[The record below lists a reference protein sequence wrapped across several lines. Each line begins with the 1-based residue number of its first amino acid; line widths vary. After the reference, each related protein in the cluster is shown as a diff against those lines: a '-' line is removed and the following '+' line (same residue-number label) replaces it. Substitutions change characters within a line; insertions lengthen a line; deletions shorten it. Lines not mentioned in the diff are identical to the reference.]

1 MSWEDKKMKK
11 LIAGALTAA
20 MVLGTVTPVAVF
32 ADEKQD
38 LTLGLMLS
46 DNTNQFF
53 STLEDAFKKAAED
66 VVELYDKGILG
77 KNPLEDGEAEATADF
92 LNGKVAMQLD
102 GSWFAGTIDN
112 AEDSAVKDVEVITFP
127 VVSDEQDAADYAGGA
142 SASFFVNKNTD
153 TPEESADFAMYISE
167 KMGEQ
172 ALELGTGFPCWNTDV
187 DTDTISPTFVK
198 LMDLYDGVKTGVQ
211 NWDGIIN
218 ANAAA
223 VHLEQ
228 AQSLLSGSADI
239 DSFMTA
245 HQDAISAAE

>member
-1 MSWEDKKMKK
+1 MAIGAKDAW
-11 LIAGALTAA
+11 LAGALYESLALREVGA
-20 MVLGTVTPVAVF
+20 SEVQSALLGETEF
-32 ADEKQD
+32 
-38 LTLGLMLS
+38 
-46 DNTNQFF
+46 TN
-53 STLEDAFKKAAED
+53 EGFKKAAED

-172 ALELGTGFPCWNTDV
+172 ALEIGTGFPCWNTDV
-187 DTDTISPTFVK
+187 DTDTISR
-198 LMDLYDGVKTGVQ
+198 
-211 NWDGIIN
+211 
-218 ANAAA
+218 
-223 VHLEQ
+223 HL
-228 AQSLLSGSADI
+228 
-239 DSFMTA
+239 
-245 HQDAISAAE
+245 

>member
-1 MSWEDKKMKK
+1 
-11 LIAGALTAA
+11 
-20 MVLGTVTPVAVF
+20 
-32 ADEKQD
+32 
-38 LTLGLMLS
+38 
-46 DNTNQFF
+46 
-53 STLEDAFKKAAED
+53 
-66 VVELYDKGILG
+66 
-77 KNPLEDGEAEATADF
+77 
-92 LNGKVAMQLD
+92 MQLD

>member
-1 MSWEDKKMKK
+1 MHDQN
-11 LIAGALTAA
+11 L
-20 MVLGTVTPVAVF
+20 
-32 ADEKQD
+32 Q
-38 LTLGLMLS
+38 
-46 DNTNQFF
+46 
-53 STLEDAFKKAAED
+53 
-66 VVELYDKGILG
+66 
-77 KNPLEDGEAEATADF
+77 
-92 LNGKVAMQLD
+92 
-102 GSWFAGTIDN
+102 
-112 AEDSAVKDVEVITFP
+112 
-127 VVSDEQDAADYAGGA
+127 
-142 SASFFVNKNTD
+142 
-153 TPEESADFAMYISE
+153 
-167 KMGEQ
+167 MGEQ

-228 AQSLLSGSADI
+228 AQSLLSGNADI

>member
-1 MSWEDKKMKK
+1 
-11 LIAGALTAA
+11 
-20 MVLGTVTPVAVF
+20 
-32 ADEKQD
+32 
-38 LTLGLMLS
+38 
-46 DNTNQFF
+46 
-53 STLEDAFKKAAED
+53 
-66 VVELYDKGILG
+66 
-77 KNPLEDGEAEATADF
+77 
-92 LNGKVAMQLD
+92 
-102 GSWFAGTIDN
+102 
-112 AEDSAVKDVEVITFP
+112 
-127 VVSDEQDAADYAGGA
+127 
-142 SASFFVNKNTD
+142 
-153 TPEESADFAMYISE
+153 MYISE

-172 ALELGTGFPCWNTDV
+172 ALEIGTGFPCWNTDV